1 MTTKLT
7 AACHRV
13 YNIIP
18 VNVLKTATV
27 RGTGKRYSIV
37 VLKLLTD
44 MNRSIGYWN

>member
-18 VNVLKTATV
+18 VNVQKTV
-27 RGTGKRYSIV
+27 PVGGTDKRYSLV
-37 VLKLLTD
+37 VLKLLTTD
-44 MNRSIGYWN
+44 MNIV